1 MKSVEKSRKL
11 AKYKEKTKKYRESC
25 LSCPIVASFF
35 EKFPYNR
42 KKGDFMIGEK
52 IKNKRKELNLTQE
65 YLAKELNISRQA
77 VSKWEKGVSEPS
89 MDNLVKLSEIFGVD
103 IDYFKKD
110 SGKDENSDPS
120 IFWNILYAAIGLA
133 FYFIYYFGI
142 VEGALNKD
150 PKQMPFLILTIFLAI
165 SVIAFPQAVKDMGNK
180 LEDTDYFTFSK
191 LILPVVFIIS
201 PFIVFYYIFKKE
213 S

>member
-1 MKSVEKSRKL
+1 
-11 AKYKEKTKKYRESC
+11 
-25 LSCPIVASFF
+25 
-35 EKFPYNR
+35 
-42 KKGDFMIGEK
+42 MIGEK
-52 IKNKRKELNLTQE
+52 IKNKRKELNFTQE

-77 VSKWEKGVSEPS
+77 VSKWEKGLSEPS

-110 SGKDENSDPS
+110 NEIEEDKSLGSR
-120 IFWNILYAAIGLA
+120 IFWDILYAAIGIV

-142 VEGALNKD
+142 MEGALNKD
-150 PKQMPFLILTIFLAI
+150 PKQMPFLILTVFLAI
-165 SVIAFPQAVKDMGNK
+165 SVIAFPQAVKNMGNK

-213 S
+213 R

>member
-1 MKSVEKSRKL
+1 
-11 AKYKEKTKKYRESC
+11 
-25 LSCPIVASFF
+25 
-35 EKFPYNR
+35 
-42 KKGDFMIGEK
+42 MIGEK

-77 VSKWEKGVSEPS
+77 VSKWEKGLSEPS
-89 MDNLVKLSEIFGVD
+89 MDNLVKLSKIFGVD

-110 SGKDENSDPS
+110 NEIEEDKSLGSR
-120 IFWNILYAAIGLA
+120 IFWDILYAAIGIV

-142 VEGALNKD
+142 MEGALNKD
-150 PKQMPFLILTIFLAI
+150 PKQMPFLILTVFLAI
-165 SVIAFPQAVKDMGNK
+165 SVIAFPQAVKNMGNK

-213 S
+213 R

>member
-1 MKSVEKSRKL
+1 
-11 AKYKEKTKKYRESC
+11 
-25 LSCPIVASFF
+25 
-35 EKFPYNR
+35 
-42 KKGDFMIGEK
+42 MIGEK

-77 VSKWEKGVSEPS
+77 VSKWEKGLSEPS
-89 MDNLVKLSEIFGVD
+89 MDNLLKLSEIFGVD

-110 SGKDENSDPS
+110 SDQEDSKSQAS
-120 IFWNILYAAIGLA
+120 RIFWDILYAAIGLI

-150 PKQMPFLILTIFLAI
+150 PKQMPFLILTIFLVI
-165 SVIAFPQAVKDMGNK
+165 SVIAFPQAVKNMGNK

-191 LILPVVFIIS
+191 LILPVVFIIP

-213 S
+213 R

>member
-1 MKSVEKSRKL
+1 
-11 AKYKEKTKKYRESC
+11 
-25 LSCPIVASFF
+25 
-35 EKFPYNR
+35 
-42 KKGDFMIGEK
+42 MIGEK

-77 VSKWEKGVSEPS
+77 VSKWEKGLSEPS
-89 MDNLVKLSEIFGVD
+89 MDNLLKLSEIFGVD

-110 SGKDENSDPS
+110 SDLEYSKSQAS
-120 IFWNILYAAIGLA
+120 RIFWDILYAAIGLI

-150 PKQMPFLILTIFLAI
+150 PKQMPFLILTIFLVI
-165 SVIAFPQAVKDMGNK
+165 SVIAFPQAVKNMGNK

-213 S
+213 R

>member
-1 MKSVEKSRKL
+1 
-11 AKYKEKTKKYRESC
+11 
-25 LSCPIVASFF
+25 
-35 EKFPYNR
+35 
-42 KKGDFMIGEK
+42 MIGEK

-77 VSKWEKGVSEPS
+77 VSKWEKGLSEPS

-110 SGKDENSDPS
+110 EGEDKSPIAN
-120 IFWNILYAAIGLA
+120 IFWDFLYAAIGLI
-133 FYFIYYFGI
+133 FYLLYYFGI
-142 VEGALNKD
+142 MEGALNKD
-150 PKQMPFLILTIFLAI
+150 PRQMPFLILSVFLAI

-180 LEDTDYFTFSK
+180 LEEIDYFTFSK
-191 LILPVVFIIS
+191 LILPVIFIIS

-213 S
+213 KSN